1 MVSVSTV
8 QPSLN
13 QEFLCTYLVKIKM
26 SLYTLHVKNAKQ
38 GPILY
43 EKKSMKLYL
52 I

>member
-13 QEFLCTYLVKIKM
+13 QELCTYLVKIKM